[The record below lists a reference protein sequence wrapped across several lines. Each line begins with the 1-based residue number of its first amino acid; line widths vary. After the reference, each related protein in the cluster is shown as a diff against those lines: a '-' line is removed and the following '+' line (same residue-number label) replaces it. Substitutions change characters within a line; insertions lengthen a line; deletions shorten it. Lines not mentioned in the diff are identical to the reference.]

1 MEKQLKKTP
10 NVNLWPPLM
19 YFFISAPTHRP
30 RQSRRGSRGRPIGPA
45 ARRSHPPPR
54 EGEAHAVG
62 RQRGQRGPPRP
73 TAPAGP
79 AVPPPRAPASR
90 PRRPVLTGPRS
101 HLAPSK
107 PTAEAARSGKWRR
120 WGRGARA
127 TFPGG
132 PRQAPSG
139 PTTAESGARPCSP
152 KRGSPGPAHRASP
165 PLPRRLRR
173 SVTAR
178 QRTRT
183 NPLPPQRRAPL
194 AVQASAVVRGRS
206 DWPRTASITAPRTP
220 PSAGDSLWV
229 GRPRA

>member
-1 MEKQLKKTP
+1 ME
-10 NVNLWPPLM
+10 
-19 YFFISAPTHRP
+19 
-30 RQSRRGSRGRPIGPA
+30 G
-45 ARRSHPPPR
+45 
-54 EGEAHAVG
+54 
-62 RQRGQRGPPRP
+62 QRGQRGPPRP

-165 PLPRRLRR
+165 PLPPGRAASDGRSLLDRERGQTPSHLSVAPHWLSRLRR
-173 SVTAR
+173 WCEGEAIGPGPR
-178 QRTRT
+178 QLRRRE
-183 NPLPPQRRAPL
+183 PRLPPATPFGLEGRGPEKTRAWREP
-194 AVQASAVVRGRS
+194 
-206 DWPRTASITAPRTP
+206 TP
-220 PSAGDSLWV
+220 PSRGGAPTRSPDSP
-229 GRPRA
+229 PRNPKPPRYLQAAI